1 MSRLTEI
8 QAALF
13 AGLAGKVS
21 VGGEA
26 RYDVARAIWPKSE
39 AAPAFVVH
47 CKNATDVQHAI
58 RVARQTRLPLSVRAG
73 GHDWLGRALCNGIV
87 LDLTP
92 MRDIRFPGSN
102 DSVWVGGGT
111 RGVDLFEYTDP
122 SGLAAVTG
130 SVGLVGIAGLT
141 LGGGYGPLL
150 SHFGLA
156 SDNLLGAEI
165 VLADGSITNTE
176 AEGGDELLW
185 ALRGGGGNFGVVTSL
200 RLKLHDLP
208 SVRSGII
215 IYPVTRAAAV
225 FDGVAEILDTAP
237 DALDVQVGIIP
248 GLQGAF
254 FAAVVPT
261 WSGPRAEGEARIA
274 PLLKLGTP
282 SATHVRESSYGDS
295 RSVFD
300 QYAVNGRRT
309 FIQTRWLPRFQGE
322 PVRIATEQMRKAPSP
337 LCSVLTHDFRG
348 AATRIA
354 PDASAFGLRQKHVMI
369 EILAQVV
376 DRASNGEA
384 ERAWVLDTAA
394 AFDALA
400 LPGGYANFLGPDDQ
414 DRTDKSYGGNV
425 DRLRAAKRRFDP
437 DGVFSSAIPLP
448 R

>member
-1 MSRLTEI
+1 MSRLTKI
-8 QAALF
+8 SGALLT
-13 AGLAGKVS
+13 GLTGKVS

-26 RYDVARAIWPKSE
+26 RYDAACAIWPKSE
-39 AAPAFVVH
+39 AAPAFIVH
-47 CKNATDVQHAI
+47 CNSPTDVQHAI
-58 RVARQTRLPLSVRAG
+58 RAARQAGLPLSVRGG

-92 MRDIRFPGSN
+92 MRDIRFSSN
-102 DSVWVGGGT
+102 DSVWVGGGA

-130 SVGLVGIAGLT
+130 SVGVVGLAGLT

-150 SHFGLA
+150 SQFGLA

-165 VLADGSITNTE
+165 VLADGSITTTE

-215 IYPVTRAAAV
+215 IYPVAEAAAV
-225 FDGVAEILDTAP
+225 LDGVADMLDAAP
-237 DALDVQVGIIP
+237 DALDLQVGIIP
-248 GLQGAF
+248 GPEGAF
-254 FAAVVPT
+254 CAAVAPT
-261 WSGPRAEGEARIA
+261 WSGPREEGEAWIA

-282 SATHVRESSYGDS
+282 LIAHVRESSYGDS

-309 FIQTRWLPRFQGE
+309 VMQTRSLPRLQGDA
-322 PVRIATEQMRKAPSP
+322 VRIAIEQMRKAPSP

-354 PDASAFGLRQKHVMI
+354 PDASAFGLRQKHVMV
-369 EILAQVV
+369 EILAQVA
-376 DRASNGEA
+376 DRASNGAA
-384 ERAWVLDTAA
+384 ERAWALDTAA

-414 DRTDKSYGGNV
+414 DRADKSYGGNA
-425 DRLRAAKRRFDP
+425 DRLRAVKRRFDP
-437 DGVFSSAIPLP
+437 DGIFNSAIPLP